1 MSLAEQLAN
10 EEEALRSRV
19 GQLSPE
25 ARERYHRLVRSSY
38 KDPDTYAA
46 LNWFLICGLHHFY
59 VGRWFRGLMSLG
71 LMVVGV
77 AYFFDYGWLLII
89 GLFLVE
95 LYELFRSQS
104 IVQKINLARSK
115 LILSSIE
122 SSN

>member
-95 LYELFRSQS
+95 LYELFCSQS